1 MRFNWDGTISRC
13 GHMSKPAKFNTLG
26 EMESSEWLAN
36 IKKQFAQDQW
46 PVECSRCEQT
56 ESINGTSIRLNSIIV
71 DEQETQPDYLQVGG
85 VLDNVCNSACQM
97 CSANHSTKIGKLISK
112 VYPMINNATKFRDLP
127 QDRILHLDINGGE
140 PSASKNYKRLLENL
154 PPNLKTLRVNTNC
167 AIMLPILKEI
177 NSRGIKVTVTVS
189 FDGVGVV
196 HDYIRWPIKWEKF
209 YKNLLEYK
217 SYQLY
222 DLNLWTTVNAH
233 NINDLEN
240 IFKFV
245 QEHDFNHSYSL
256 LEYPASLNVAYTNQ
270 LTIQAREKLKSSTN
284 SQLNRIA
291 EFVAVKSNNQNEF
304 DTFFKQQDQ
313 LRGINI
319 SNFIK

>member
-1 MRFNWDGTISRC
+1 MRFNSNGTISRC
-13 GHMSKPAKFNTLG
+13 GHMFNPAKFNTLG

-56 ESINGTSIRLNSIIV
+56 ESINGTSVRLNSIIV

-85 VLDNVCNSACQM
+85 VLDNVCNSACQT
-97 CSANHSTKIGKLISK
+97 CSANCSTKIGKLISK

-189 FDGVGVV
+189 FDGVGAV

-217 SYQLY
+217 SYQLH
-222 DLNLWTTVNAH
+222 DLNLWTTVNTH

-240 IFKFV
+240 IFKFA
-245 QEHDFNHSYSL
+245 QEHDFNHSYAL
-256 LEYPASLNVAYTNQ
+256 LEYPAPLNVAYTNQ
-270 LTIQAREKLKSSTN
+270 LTIQAREKFKSSTN
-284 SQLNRIA
+284 PQLNRIA
-291 EFVAVKSNNQNEF
+291 EFVAVKFNNQNEF
-304 DTFFKQQDQ
+304 DTFVKQQDQ